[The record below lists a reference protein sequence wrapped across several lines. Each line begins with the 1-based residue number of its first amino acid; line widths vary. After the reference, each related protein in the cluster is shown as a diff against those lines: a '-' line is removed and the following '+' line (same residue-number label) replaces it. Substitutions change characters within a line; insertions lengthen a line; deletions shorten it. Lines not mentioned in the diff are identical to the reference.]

1 MLLGKEISTTQ
12 DKGLNNFFFF
22 KVLTYREY
30 ENTNI
35 ETEEWWKMFNFT
47 HNFSN
52 KMKRKQAQNFSS

>member
-35 ETEEWWKMFNFT
+35 ETEE
-47 HNFSN
+47 
-52 KMKRKQAQNFSS
+52 